1 MRIRLLHFAMV
12 GAVFL
17 NFAWLHAAR
26 GQVMVWK
33 AGQKDFSK
41 AARSGDPASPQAESS
56 QLKEKSI
63 RLSAMAEPVPAL
75 KFRFWVSPSMRQP
88 GNVAPLISRALVQ
101 FLAHPNRSSL
111 DLQYEK
117 LSELWVERHVRDDSL
132 SSHVSQQ
139 RAILETIYDAA
150 NMETLEQSS
159 TQRHKIGKEVFAANL
174 SEIQILR
181 NLARLVQLDALLAIH
196 ERRYEHAIRA
206 IGAGFRLAEFVQ
218 CSGDANL
225 INGLVSVAISGITF
239 SLVEEM
245 SQQVDAPNLY
255 WALASLP
262 EVLWNQR
269 GWIDGESA
277 SMSRILYPLLEP
289 ASASMTSSDWQN
301 RLVNSAEVLMAKG
314 SPFIRVGA
322 TASDE
327 SDLSIRASAKLVV
340 GVALLAFGDRAR
352 TELIDSGIASEQVQ
366 RMSASE
372 VVSRNTRLRFERSRD
387 NLFKWSFL
395 QSFGK
400 SYSDSEWQEWRQT
413 LTGAEFVY
421 PSNILIGLL
430 IPGLQ
435 AADSAALRCNITH
448 KQLMLHESLRAY
460 AATHDSKLPA
470 SLEALHPVPA
480 LPNPESGES
489 FQYERLS
496 DSEALVRRNPSYPN
510 EIVVTRILLQST
522 K

>member
-1 MRIRLLHFAMV
+1 MRIRLLPIAMV

-63 RLSAMAEPVPAL
+63 RLSPMAEPVPAL

-88 GNVAPLISRALVQ
+88 GDIAPLISRALVQ

-150 NMETLEQSS
+150 NMETLELRS
-159 TQRHKIGKEVFAANL
+159 TQRHKIGKEVFANL
-174 SEIQILR
+174 SEILSLR
-181 NLARLVQLDALLAIH
+181 NLARLVQLDGLLAIH

-239 SLVEEM
+239 SLVEEL

-289 ASASMTSSDWQN
+289 ASASMTSSDWKN
-301 RLVNSAEVLMAKG
+301 RLVNSAEVLMANG
-314 SPFIRVGA
+314 SQFIDFGES
-322 TASDE
+322 ASDE

-340 GVALLAFGDRAR
+340 GVALLAFSDRAR
-352 TELIDSGIASEQVQ
+352 TELIDSGITSEQVQ

-387 NLFKWSFL
+387 NLVKWSFL

-421 PSNILIGLL
+421 PSNKLIGLL
-430 IPGLQ
+430 IPLLQ

-448 KQLMLHESLRAY
+448 KQLMLHEALRAY
-460 AATHDSKLPA
+460 AATHGGKLPA

-480 LPNPESGES
+480 MPNPESGES